1 MDNTT
6 TNFFIELS
14 KYILYYICLM
24 NNNNVMNEVVKSVG
38 FCADSGEV
46 LDDSVGLEEFVEFVF
61 DEDSSSEVSFE
72 KGLKE
77 LKTYVLDYGDKKDW
91 KEIEEKLM
99 KLKEEVGNEGVWR
112 SWGVE
117 YDSSLAVIL

>member
-1 MDNTT
+1 M
-6 TNFFIELS
+6 
-14 KYILYYICLM
+14 
-24 NNNNVMNEVVKSVG
+24 NNNVMNKVVKSVG

-46 LDDSVGLEEFVEFVF
+46 LDDSVGLEDEEFVEFVF
-61 DEDSSSEVSFE
+61 DEDSSSKVSFE

-77 LKTYVLDYGDKKDW
+77 LKTYVLDYGEEKDW

>member
-1 MDNTT
+1 
-6 TNFFIELS
+6 
-14 KYILYYICLM
+14 
-24 NNNNVMNEVVKSVG
+24 MNEVVKSVG

-46 LDDSVGLEEFVEFVF
+46 LDDSVGLEEFAEFVF

-72 KGLKE
+72 EGVKE
-77 LKTYVLDYGDKKDW
+77 LKDYVERFGTEEDW

>member
-1 MDNTT
+1 
-6 TNFFIELS
+6 
-14 KYILYYICLM
+14 M
-24 NNNNVMNEVVKSVG
+24 NNNNVMDEVVKSVG

-46 LDDSVGLEEFVEFVF
+46 LDDSVGLEEFTEFVF

-72 KGLKE
+72 EGVKE

-117 YDSSLAVIL
+117 YDLSLAVIL